1 MLRKIMIIGSG
12 IVGQASGKGL
22 LRKGYDVT
30 FVDNNKAI
38 VEKLKQEGFVAYL
51 PNELE
56 EDDNNSNG
64 GSSSNVDAEISMVSV
79 PTPSNQHDGSADL
92 SYITSAIIQLGRW
105 LKNKRK
111 KSTADGNSSSSSSS
125 NSNYHLVV
133 IRSTVP
139 IGTCRNVLIPLLQ
152 TASGLGVGSDF
163 GLCMQPEFMRTLSG
177 EYDFLNPHV
186 TVIGQFDKRS
196 GDELEKIYSNF
207 RAPLFRVGL
216 EQAEF
221 MKYVHNCFN
230 ATKISFANEMW
241 LLGQRLEIDA
251 NLALQ
256 LAVMSAEG
264 FWNPNYGTIGGLPYG
279 GPCLPKDVKSF
290 LAFAREFGISMPL
303 ISAADSVNSEMEK
316 LAEKGQVP
324 YATLSQPKRPQVPPL
339 TLPLSTTNNTTTM
352 SSAQSLTTK
361 RNKGRKNKKKN
372 NNSNNNKKK
381 KNRLRHEEYIL
392 TNNVQRNVT

>member
-1 MLRKIMIIGSG
+1 MERKIMIIGSG

-22 LRKGYDVT
+22 IKKGYYVT
-30 FVDNNKAI
+30 FIDNNKA
-38 VEKLKQEGFVAYL
+38 VVKKLKQEGFVAYL

-56 EDDNNSNG
+56 DDNNS
-64 GSSSNVDAEISMVSV
+64 SDADVDAEISMISV
-79 PTPSNQHDGSADL
+79 PTPANRHDGSANL
-92 SYITSAIIQLGRW
+92 SYIASAMVQLGRW

-111 KSTADGNSSSSSSS
+111 KSKAYDNNS

-139 IGTCRNVLIPLLQ
+139 IGTCRNVLLPLLQ
-152 TASGLGVGSDF
+152 TASGLGIGSDF

-216 EQAEF
+216 EEAEF
-221 MKYVHNCFN
+221 MKYIHNCFN

-256 LAVMSAEG
+256 LAAMSAEG

-279 GPCLPKDVKSF
+279 GPCLPKDIKAF
-290 LAFAREFGISMPL
+290 LAFAKEFGIDMPL
-303 ISAADSVNSEMEK
+303 ISAAESINSKRQK

-324 YATLSQPKRPQVPPL
+324 YATLSQPKKPE
-339 TLPLSTTNNTTTM
+339 LSTTNTTAPTQ
-352 SSAQSLTTK
+352 SATI
-361 RNKGRKNKKKN
+361 KK
-372 NNSNNNKKK
+372 
-381 KNRLRHEEYIL
+381 
-392 TNNVQRNVT
+392 

>member
-1 MLRKIMIIGSG
+1 MKRNIMIIGSG

-22 LRKGYDVT
+22 IKKGYYVT
-30 FVDNNKAI
+30 FIDNNKA
-38 VEKLKQEGFVAYL
+38 VVKKLKQEGFEAYL

-56 EDDNNSNG
+56 DNSSAG
-64 GSSSNVDAEISMVSV
+64 GNVDAEISMVSV
-79 PTPSNQHDGSADL
+79 PTPSNWHDGSADL
-92 SYITSAIIQLGRW
+92 SYITSAIVQLGRW
-105 LKNKRK
+105 LKNKRR
-111 KSTADGNSSSSSSS
+111 NSKANGSSS
-125 NSNYHLVV
+125 NNYHLVV

-139 IGTCRNVLIPLLQ
+139 IGTCRKVLLPLLQ

-216 EQAEF
+216 EEAEF
-221 MKYVHNCFN
+221 MKYIHNCFN

-256 LAVMSAEG
+256 LAAMSAEG

-279 GPCLPKDVKSF
+279 GPCLPKDIKAF
-290 LAFAREFGISMPL
+290 LAFAREFGVSMPM
-303 ISAADSVNSEMEK
+303 ISAADSVNSHMEK

-324 YATLSQPKRPQVPPL
+324 YATLSQPKKPQFPPISN
-339 TLPLSTTNNTTTM
+339 TNTTAST
-352 SSAQSLTTK
+352 QSVTIK
-361 RNKGRKNKKKN
+361 RKKKKKN
-372 NNSNNNKKK
+372 NKNKSS
-381 KNRLRHEEYIL
+381 HDEYLL
-392 TNNVQRNVT
+392 TDNL